1 MTAAAPATITATER
15 FPMGGREFIAMM
27 ALLQAL
33 QALAIDVMLPSMG
46 EIARDLGAANLD
58 HRQYIIGM
66 FLIGS
71 GLGSLVPGPLA
82 DRFGRRPVLFTCLA
96 AYCALTLASALAT
109 SFAALLALRFAT
121 GLFTSGLTVMPM
133 AIIRD
138 RFSGD
143 RMASAQSL
151 VSMVFM
157 VVPITA
163 PMMGQVVLLFA
174 GWRWIFGVMAA
185 LAALLMTWALLRL
198 PETLP
203 PERRHAV
210 GAGEI
215 VRNLGAILTTRA
227 SVGYILATA
236 GTSAMFFNLL
246 GTSQQLIAEHFGAG
260 AAFPA
265 LFGTMAAAM
274 VLTNFANSRLVM
286 RFGARPVSHF
296 ALFVFIAV
304 AALGVWL
311 SLRPHQ
317 TLAEFLLPMGA
328 IMCLTSFMS
337 ANFTATALQPFARI
351 AGAAASAQAFVRMT
365 LGALGGSLIGLAFD
379 GTARPVAL
387 SALGAGL
394 LALALV
400 SFSERGR
407 LFRRVTPPDAG

>member
-1 MTAAAPATITATER
+1 MTAAAAPATDR
-15 FPMGGREFIAMM
+15 FPMGEREFIAMM

-46 EIARDLGAANLD
+46 EIAHELGAANTN

-71 GLGSLVPGPLA
+71 GLGSLIPGPMA

-96 AYCALTLASALAT
+96 AYCTLTLASALAT
-109 SFAALLALRFAT
+109 SFAALLVLRFAT

-143 RMASAQSL
+143 RMARAQSL

-174 GWRWIFGVMAA
+174 GWRWIFGIMAL
-185 LAALLMTWALLRL
+185 LAASLMAWALLRL

-203 PERRHAV
+203 PEGRHAI
-210 GAGEI
+210 GASQI
-215 VRNLGAILTTRA
+215 ARNLAAILTTRA

-236 GTSAMFFNLL
+236 GTSAMFFNFL
-246 GTSQQLIAEHFGAG
+246 GTSQQLVAEHFGAG
-260 AAFPA
+260 AMFPA
-265 LFGTMAAAM
+265 LFGAMAALM

-296 ALFVFIAV
+296 TLFAFIAV

-311 SLRPHQ
+311 SFRPGQ

-328 IMCLTSFMS
+328 VMCLTSFMT

-351 AGAAASAQAFVRMT
+351 AGAAASAQAFVRMS
-365 LGALGGSLIGLAFD
+365 LGALGGSLLGLAFD

-387 SALGAGL
+387 SALGAGCM
-394 LALALV
+394 ALALV
-400 SFSERGR
+400 TFSERGR
-407 LFRRVTPPDAG
+407 LFRRVPPPEAE

>member
-1 MTAAAPATITATER
+1 MTAAAPNADR
-15 FPMGGREFIAMM
+15 FPMGEREFIAMM

-46 EIARDLGAANLD
+46 EIARELGAANPN

-71 GLGSLVPGPLA
+71 GLGSLIPGPLA

-96 AYCALTLASALAT
+96 VYCVLTLASALAT
-109 SFAALLALRFAT
+109 SFSALLVLRFCT

-143 RMASAQSL
+143 RMARAQSL

-174 GWRWIFGVMAA
+174 GWRWIFGIMAA
-185 LAALLMTWALLRL
+185 LAGALAVWALLRL

-203 PERRHAV
+203 PERRHAI
-210 GAGEI
+210 GAGDI
-215 VRNLGAILTTRA
+215 ARNLAAIVTTRA
-227 SVGYILATA
+227 SIGYILATA

-246 GTSQQLIAEHFGAG
+246 GSSQQLIAEHFGAG
-260 AAFPA
+260 AWFPV
-265 LFGTMAAAM
+265 LFSTMAAGM

-286 RFGARPVSHF
+286 HFGARPISHF
-296 ALFVFIAV
+296 TIFVFIAV

-311 SLRPHQ
+311 AFRPHQ
-317 TLAEFLLPMGA
+317 TLAEFLLPMGT
-328 IMCLTSFMS
+328 IMCLTSFMT

-365 LGALGGSLIGLAFD
+365 LGALGGSLLGLAFD

-387 SALGAGL
+387 SALGAGV
-394 LALALV
+394 LALV
-400 SFSERGR
+400 LVTFSERGR
-407 LFRRVTPPDAG
+407 LFHRVTPPEVD